1 MSLFSG
7 GGAGGWVTSVLHEG
21 GIVGAGSTARLAPPQ
36 HWFANAVR
44 MHSGGFVGLNPS
56 EVPAIPPTGRGS
68 AVEIGS
74 EERAEWG
81 RVKSCCQLK
90 VVNTM
95 DAGEFLSHGGIE
107 FGRRA
112 GDFESDQ
119 HEQVADQKHPRV
131 GWETAPVVRERR
143 SAKLTLS
150 SRIARRRGRR
160 TSSPSLPRRG

>member
-1 MSLFSG
+1 MIEKQMILNALGGANSSGSFGGWIAGGMSLFSG

-81 RVKSCCQLK
+81 R
-90 VVNTM
+90 
-95 DAGEFLSHGGIE
+95 
-107 FGRRA
+107 RRA
-112 GDFESDQ
+112 GHQ
-119 HEQVADQKHPRV
+119 Y
-131 GWETAPVVRERR
+131 
-143 SAKLTLS
+143 
-150 SRIARRRGRR
+150 
-160 TSSPSLPRRG
+160 